1 MRWKIPLGTVKY
13 KPNGNRFS
21 GITQPFQL
29 LWPRVMSLSHTH
41 HHFSSAIKYNSKEI
55 QLAFVLWLLE
65 SPVYYILLFGSWAE
79 FFRIFSLYQILALWQ
94 MAWCRGGRLPADHPR
109 QVDLHQVR
117 WQQRVLA
124 GLAGKGLRQAQWQ
137 LQGPRR
143 GFMHWRYDRFHRL
156 DMFQWTWG
164 GVIMLFSLHQ
174 Y

>member
-41 HHFSSAIKYNSKEI
+41 HYFSSAIKYNSKKI

-94 MAWCRGGRLPADHPR
+94 MARCRGGRLPADHPR

-156 DMFQWTWG
+156 ALYQWTWG
-164 GVIMLFSLHQ
+164 GGGNHVI
-174 Y
+174 